1 MEADIDLA
9 KAEANPLQ
17 RQITLTD
24 LCDAYL
30 LKHWRGKDLG
40 RPAMVGW
47 WMDDLGDTRLHDFDR
62 QKVQAALMRYKAG
75 KARRG
80 DGLDPVSRKPRSTAG
95 TKSRSSAAVNRYRA
109 VAVLKYGRGHQGL
122 SLDPLRGIPKEPE
135 NKGAHPA
142 PRSGR
147 AGSPANRLRVL
158 FRLLVLMAVGSGAR
172 LGELRGL
179 RWVDVDFAA
188 RRAMV
193 RDTKNGEDRLL
204 TLPTPVVAV
213 RVKGPALNAIH
224 PS

>member
-1 MEADIDLA
+1 
-9 KAEANPLQ
+9 
-17 RQITLTD
+17 
-24 LCDAYL
+24 
-30 LKHWRGKDLG
+30 
-40 RPAMVGW
+40 
-47 WMDDLGDTRLHDFDR
+47 
-62 QKVQAALMRYKAG
+62 MRYKAG

-95 TKSRSSAAVNRYRA
+95 TKSRSGAAVNRYRA

-135 NKGAHPA
+135 NRGAHPA

-147 AGSPANRLRVL
+147 AGSPANRLRVRTL
-158 FRLLVLMAVGSGAR
+158 GSLRLLVLMAVGSGAR

-204 TLPTPVVAV
+204 TLPTPVVV
-213 RVKGPALNAIH
+213 ELMQCLVKCWINKHWGQLKTLKW
-224 PS
+224 